1 MNSEWIEW
9 DPSLDVNSS
18 EDVAAF
24 LNAVLELGDPAI
36 LPDALGVIARSR
48 GMKAIAEET
57 GLGRE
62 SLYKS
67 LSKSGNPRFTLGA
80 GKRPLSFHRRHRSL
94 PYRRQYVK
102 TSLRIGRL
110 EGCFLPRPDMD
121 RYTPDTA
128 G

>member
-1 MNSEWIEW
+1 MNSEWTEW

-36 LPDALGVIARSR
+36 LPD
-48 GMKAIAEET
+48 EET

-67 LSKSGNPRFTLGA
+67 LSKSGNPRFSTVVNVLDCLG
-80 GKRPLSFHRRHRSL
+80 F
-94 PYRRQYVK
+94 
-102 TSLRIGRL
+102 RL
-110 EGCFLPRPDMD
+110 QVVP
-121 RYTPDTA
+121 A
-128 G
+128 A